1 MKSLFLLLAIFLA
14 IGPVV
19 SEAFLAKVMG
29 QPLTTVVP
37 RAGSTLLD
45 ARRCRL
51 VCRDD
56 EENVLRCPNRK
67 RCCVLSRYLTMK
79 PVTIDG
85 IHPWTTPPPTATVK

>member
-19 SEAFLAKVMG
+19 SG
-29 QPLTTVVP
+29 HSP
-37 RAGSTLLD
+37 RLFPEQAAHCWMHG
-45 ARRCRL
+45 RCRL

-85 IHPWTTPPPTATVK
+85 IHPWTTPPPTATVE